1 MPASPTA
8 NPDARKVVRATRLS
22 RREDDAL
29 AEAVLAQMAATPSTY
44 IADACRARLIADGFL
59 TEATADQPP
68 LEDEPKA
75 PACEHKRTTYNGIFR
90 VCSECGEIV
99 KR

>member
-1 MPASPTA
+1 MTDSPTA

-22 RREDDAL
+22 KREDDAL
-29 AEAVLAQMAATPSTY
+29 AQAVLAEMAATPSTY

-59 TEATADQPP
+59 TD
-68 LEDEPKA
+68 A
-75 PACEHKRTTYNGIFR
+75 PAPAEPETPEEAPGCEHKRTSYNGIFR
-90 VCSECGEIV
+90 VCQACGEIV